1 VPPHG
6 DFPVND
12 DWNHAAA
19 VRGLAERGRLE
30 IGPTTS
36 ATLLLQAFWGAAF
49 ARLLGFSFDTLR
61 LATLVLAA
69 LALVGFNRLLA
80 ELFGARRALLGS
92 LALLCNPLFVNLSY
106 SFMTDVPYLCLAVW
120 SMLAYTRALRGDRP
134 ALGFAVGGSL
144 LAGGAALVR
153 QLGLLLPFAAL
164 AGLLHRRGLRRGVPW
179 GALLTVLGPL
189 LLAAAIGWM
198 VDQQRGPIRQEPLRW
213 TLARWGEQPS
223 TMAVEALLRLPSVA
237 LLLGLFTLPLSV
249 LLLRRPAALL
259 RSPTECK
266 TAGLLLLTLAGAT
279 GFQLWRDP
287 EPLLLFSVPDLLTP
301 RGFLVDE
308 HFFDNNETVPTSLLL
323 PDGMVLLL
331 TALGALGAVLLVVA
345 VARAM
350 SAARADPRVTGP
362 LVMGA
367 LSVGVVLTYFDFYD
381 RYSLSALPWALIAVL
396 VAVDG
401 LPEGGH
407 WPRWPIVGCLVG
419 LLVLASWSV
428 WWEREYLARRAAGW
442 QAGLQ
447 LVSLGVPADQIDGG
461 YEWNGWHQRDAA
473 MAEVV
478 QRAAEDGSGR
488 RLNDYIITRLESS
501 KARWVLAF
509 APPRRSQGGRVL
521 VEVPYWQ
528 GQAVYGVARRR

>member
-1 VPPHG
+1 
-6 DFPVND
+6 
-12 DWNHAAA
+12 
-19 VRGLAERGRLE
+19 
-30 IGPTTS
+30 
-36 ATLLLQAFWGAAF
+36 
-49 ARLLGFSFDTLR
+49 
-61 LATLVLAA
+61 
-69 LALVGFNRLLA
+69 
-80 ELFGARRALLGS
+80 
-92 LALLCNPLFVNLSY
+92 
-106 SFMTDVPYLCLAVW
+106 
-120 SMLAYTRALRGDRP
+120 
-134 ALGFAVGGSL
+134 
-144 LAGGAALVR
+144 
-153 QLGLLLPFAAL
+153 
-164 AGLLHRRGLRRGVPW
+164 
-179 GALLTVLGPL
+179 
-189 LLAAAIGWM
+189 
-198 VDQQRGPIRQEPLRW
+198 
-213 TLARWGEQPS
+213 
-223 TMAVEALLRLPSVA
+223 VA

-323 PDGMVLLL
+323 PDGMVVLL
-331 TALGALGAVLLVVA
+331 TALGAVGAVLLVVA
-345 VARAM
+345 VARAV

-401 LPEGGH
+401 LPEGGR
-407 WPRWPIVGCLVG
+407 WPRWPLVGCLVG

-528 GQAVYGVARRR
+528 GQAVYGVERSR